1 MKLKHMLF
9 TAGILLLAAC
19 SKEEFTDGTPDRNGA
34 ANEVRLI
41 FGGGG
46 ESTEYTRAI
55 ASDSENRIDRLDIY
69 VFAAAN
75 NSADYYYLEKWE
87 SAPTDDKA
95 TFKFKLSGAGT
106 DRKASIFPTELKGVP
121 NLKLYCVANC
131 KVLYTADGN
140 PAAAFTAITTDAGT
154 GAITNGGAATK
165 STAFEA
171 LYAPLMDAAG
181 QAMYTPLV
189 MTGEGTTKILGNI
202 ATVKVELKRRAARF
216 DIDNDATKT
225 GLTIEDITIGDA
237 RKHSTIMPSALAAIQ
252 AADKADKQI
261 KYPVIAG
268 SFQLL
273 PKANQGMTESA
284 LYTYPLSKDDGAF
297 LIIKGKYQNPM
308 QQNPV
313 PVEYHLNIQKA
324 NAMGVAENMDV
335 NANTR
340 YTLRIKEVMEATIT
354 AFFDIEDWTS
364 GGGVIIKPDNAAPVL
379 TALNVEGTAI
389 TDLKNLTDISVD
401 AAAGDKMITLTATA
415 SGQVEPVFASTA
427 AGWDIDWLAYN
438 ATAYDVAT
446 NTDGVEYE
454 VKDGVPTTTMRFT
467 YPTLVA
473 GTPFAPVKVTLRNS
487 SASQDE
493 SVYTT
498 LTILPPAAVPVAD
511 FAMPYFA
518 TGNYN
523 RYDQANKKLLVY
535 KASRSSIT
543 LGASCPFGTT
553 LAHTL
558 TWLEVDK
565 ATTGPVP
572 ANGTLPNVQVS
583 TPVGEYYTLTLKDLT
598 TTDNS
603 GNVTIKNMQDD
614 TQELALTLELKDPAI
629 TALAVAAGTM
639 TAPTYNNDLA
649 APKITG
655 VSRTG
660 NETFTLTVTSPEGVT
675 ANTLASWYDVA
686 ETTPFNRADPADAT
700 GTQVFTITIK
710 TGVTDFT
717 SAPVI
722 LKNQIRG
729 VSDLTVQVVATTAIP

>member
-19 SKEEFTDGTPDRNGA
+19 SKEEFTDGTSDGNGA

-75 NSADYYYLEKWE
+75 GSTDYYYLEKWE
-87 SAPTDDKA
+87 SAATDDKA

-121 NLKLYCVANC
+121 NLKLYCVANS
-131 KVLYTADGN
+131 KVLYDADGN
-140 PAAAFTAITTDAGT
+140 AATAFTAITTDATGT
-154 GAITNGGAATK
+154 ITNGGAATK
-165 STAFEA
+165 STTFEA
-171 LYAPLMDAAG
+171 FYAPLMDAAG
-181 QAMYTPLV
+181 QAMFTPLV

-237 RKHSTIMPSALAAIQ
+237 RKHSTIMPSALATIQ
-252 AADKADKQI
+252 EADRGNKLI

-273 PKANQGMTESA
+273 PKANQGVTESA

-313 PVEYHLNIQKA
+313 PVEYHLDIQKTDA
-324 NAMGVAENMDV
+324 HGNPEKMDV

-379 TALNVEGTAI
+379 TALNVEGAAV
-389 TDLKNLTDISVD
+389 TDLKNLTDINVS
-401 AAAGDKMITLTATA
+401 ATAGDKTITLTATA
-415 SGQVEPVFASTA
+415 SGQVEPVFTSIAT
-427 AGWDIDWLAYN
+427 GWNIDWLAYD
-438 ATAYDVAT
+438 ATAYDAVS

-467 YPTLVA
+467 YTALTN
-473 GTPFAPVKVTLRNS
+473 GNPFAPVKVTLRNS

-498 LTILPPAAVPVAD
+498 LTILPPAAAPVAD
-511 FAMPYFA
+511 FAMPDVS

-572 ANGTLPNVQVS
+572 ANGTLPNVQAS

-598 TTDNS
+598 TAETS
-603 GNVTIKNMQDD
+603 GNVTIKNAQDD
-614 TQELALTLELKDPAI
+614 TKELALTLELKDPAI

-639 TAPTYNNDLA
+639 TAPTYNSDLT

-660 NETFTLTVTSPEGVT
+660 AETFTLTVTSPEGV
-675 ANTLASWYDVA
+675 AASTLASWYDVA
-686 ETTPFNRADPADAT
+686 ETTAFTRTSPTDAT

-717 SAPVI
+717 SAPII
-722 LKNQIRG
+722 LKNLIRG
-729 VSDLTVQVVATTAIP
+729 VSDLTVQVVAAAIP

>member
-19 SKEEFTDGTPDRNGA
+19 SKEEFTDGTSGKNGA

-75 NSADYYYLEKWE
+75 NSADYYFLEKWE
-87 SAPTDDKA
+87 SAATDDKA

-121 NLKLYCVANC
+121 NLKLYCVANS
-131 KVLYTADGN
+131 KDLYNADGN
-140 PAAAFTAITTDAGT
+140 TATAFTPVTTDAGT
-154 GAITNGGAATK
+154 GAITNAIAATQA
-165 STAFEA
+165 TAFEA

-181 QAMYTPLV
+181 QSMYTPLV

-216 DIDNDATKT
+216 DIGNDATKT

-237 RKHSTIMPSALAAIQ
+237 RKHATIMPSILAAIDPGDRTTKLIQ
-252 AADKADKQI
+252 
-261 KYPVIAG
+261 YPVIAG

-273 PKANQGMTESA
+273 TKANQGVTESA

-313 PVEYHLNIQKA
+313 PVEYHLDIQKTDA
-324 NAMGVAENMDV
+324 LGNLEKMDV

-379 TALNVEGTAI
+379 TALNVEGTDV
-389 TDLKNLTDISVD
+389 TDLKDLTDISVD
-401 AAAGDKMITLTATA
+401 AVADDKTITLTATA
-415 SGQVEPVFASTA
+415 SGQVEPVFAATA
-427 AGWDIDWLAYN
+427 TGWNIGWLAYD
-438 ATAYDVAT
+438 ATAYDAAS

-467 YPTLVA
+467 YPTLAA

-498 LTILPPAAVPVAD
+498 LTILPPAEAPVAD
-511 FAMPYFA
+511 FAMPEVA

-523 RYDQANKKLLVY
+523 RYDETAKKLYVY

-543 LGASCPFGTT
+543 LGVSCPFGTT
-553 LAHTL
+553 LTNTL

-572 ANGTLPNVQVS
+572 ANGTAPNVQVS

-598 TTDNS
+598 TTDTS
-603 GNVTIKNMQDD
+603 GDVKIKNTQDD
-614 TQELALTLELKDPAI
+614 AKELALSLELKDPAI
-629 TALAVAAGTM
+629 SALAVADGT
-639 TAPTYNNDLA
+639 TTGVTYNNNLT
-649 APKITG
+649 APKITA

-660 NETFTLTVTSPEGVT
+660 GQTFTLTVTSPEGV
-675 ANTLASWYDVA
+675 AASTLASWYEVA
-686 ETTPFNRADPADAT
+686 ETTTFTRATPTEAT

-710 TGVTDFT
+710 NGVTDFT
-717 SAPVI
+717 TAPII
-722 LKNQIRG
+722 LKNLIRG
-729 VSDLTVQVVATTAIP
+729 VSDLTVQVVAAAVIP